1 MHSCTLI
8 HPSSGSPLHT
18 PIVIPIVYRSTP
30 PHYLHYRVVA
40 PLVRTENRQSHVPTR
55 REPTRERYSIHANI
69 DWTTRGP
76 ATHTTIPDTTGY
88 SLDTWSKQVQCSG
101 TSAEKACQ
109 PAQPVRQS
117 RPAVSESILI
127 LLHEDDLQP
136 WQPSA
141 PARSSRQRDQLGNV
155 NACCAVAA
163 RHRRTQSAARRSD
176 PRRRMH
182 HRPLRQAAAVRAA
195 VRIGECGSAG
205 QPPTKAA
212 MPTRRSVLL
221 FSEQEIRGG
230 SANNVFLSA
239 LQCL

>member
-1 MHSCTLI
+1 MAPLSAQRTRIYSHRICTTCGENGFPRKLFSVLRL
-8 HPSSGSPLHT
+8 P
-18 PIVIPIVYRSTP
+18 RS
-30 PHYLHYRVVA
+30 RVVA
-40 PLVRTENRQSHVPTR
+40 PLARTENRQSHVPTR

-136 WQPSA
+136 WKPSA
-141 PARSSRQRDQLGNV
+141 PARSLQQRDQLGNA

-163 RHRRTQSAARRSD
+163 RHRRTQSAA
-176 PRRRMH
+176 
-182 HRPLRQAAAVRAA
+182 
-195 VRIGECGSAG
+195 
-205 QPPTKAA
+205 
-212 MPTRRSVLL
+212 
-221 FSEQEIRGG
+221 
-230 SANNVFLSA
+230 
-239 LQCL
+239 

>member
-1 MHSCTLI
+1 MT
-8 HPSSGSPLHT
+8 
-18 PIVIPIVYRSTP
+18 
-30 PHYLHYRVVA
+30 
-40 PLVRTENRQSHVPTR
+40 
-55 REPTRERYSIHANI
+55 
-69 DWTTRGP
+69 
-76 ATHTTIPDTTGY
+76 
-88 SLDTWSKQVQCSG
+88 LDTCDYSFDTRSKQVESSG
-101 TSAEKACQ
+101 TSAEKARH
-109 PAQPVRQS
+109 PGQPVRQS

-127 LLHEDDLQP
+127 LVHEDDLQP

-163 RHRRTQSAARRSD
+163 RHRRTQFAARRSD
-176 PRRRMH
+176 PRRGMH
-182 HRPLRQAAAVRAA
+182 HRPLRRAAAVRAA

-230 SANNVFLSA
+230 RANSVFMSA
-239 LQCL
+239 LQCF